1 MKSKIVLRKYREL
14 LKHMKYYN
22 KFAPFPVFD
31 TEYVED
37 LENKIKEI
45 MNDKLKDYDDE
56 SVVACKHCKS
66 LHVVS
71 DEIDNTICM
80 RCGAIN
86 ELQEFE
92 NIYEYQKYM
101 KLKNE

>member
-1 MKSKIVLRKYREL
+1 MKSKIVLKKYREL

-22 KFAPFPVFD
+22 SLAPFPVYD
-31 TEYVED
+31 TDYVND

-45 MNDKLKDYDDE
+45 MNDKKDYDDE
-56 SVVACKHCKS
+56 PVVACKHCKS

-86 ELQEFE
+86 ELQEFK
-92 NIYEYQKYM
+92 NIYEYKEHIN
-101 KLKNE
+101 KKDE

>member
-1 MKSKIVLRKYREL
+1 MKSKKVLKKYREL
-14 LKHMKYYN
+14 LKHIKYYN
-22 KFAPFPVFD
+22 SLAPFPVYD
-31 TEYVED
+31 TDYVND

-101 KLKNE
+101 KSKDE

>member
-1 MKSKIVLRKYREL
+1 MKSKIALKKYREL
-14 LKHMKYYN
+14 LKHMEYYN
-22 KFAPFPVFD
+22 KLSPFPVFD
-31 TEYVED
+31 TDYVD
-37 LENKIKEI
+37 DVKNKIKEI
-45 MNDKLKDYDDE
+45 MNDKLKDYDNE
-56 SVVACKHCKS
+56 PVVACRHCKS

-92 NIYEYQKYM
+92 DIYEYQQYIK
-101 KLKNE
+101 KRDE